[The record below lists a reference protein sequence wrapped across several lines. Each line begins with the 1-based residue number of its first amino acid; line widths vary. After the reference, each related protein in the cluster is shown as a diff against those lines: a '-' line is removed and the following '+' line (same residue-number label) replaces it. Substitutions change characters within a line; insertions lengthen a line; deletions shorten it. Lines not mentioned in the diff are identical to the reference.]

1 MSDALDTSFSHVVLD
16 LGLFSSDEFVA
27 GMEDLVYFM
36 PLVEGL
42 VVHPHLFDVEL
53 VQGKLALILAQHD
66 LVLSLHMHAFLLL
79 EQLLRPFDHGRHD
92 HQTLGLRCLRQ
103 PIVGKAGREN
113 LQFPLLP
120 FSKVP
125 HRLVWQHLRDVGR

>member
-27 GMEDLVYFM
+27 SMEDLVYFV

-79 EQLLRPFDHGRHD
+79 EQLLRLFV
-92 HQTLGLRCLRQ
+92 
-103 PIVGKAGREN
+103 I
-113 LQFPLLP
+113 LLKIP
-120 FSKVP
+120 PVSIIDTNYDASRNEYDDP
-125 HRLVWQHLRDVGR
+125 HSH